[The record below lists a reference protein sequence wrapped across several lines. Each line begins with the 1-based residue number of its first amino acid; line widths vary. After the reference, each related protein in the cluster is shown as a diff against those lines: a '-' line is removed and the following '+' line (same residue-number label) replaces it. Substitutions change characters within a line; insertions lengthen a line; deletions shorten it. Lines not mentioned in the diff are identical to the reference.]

1 MNEQRQRIFL
11 VAARQAC
18 LIVDWEG
25 YDDMRLLSKNAVHVL
40 RDHCPAREVAYHG
53 TSMSSIRREVKMIS
67 HEIFRENL
75 ESAQ

>member
-11 VAARQAC
+11 MAARQAC

-40 RDHCPAREVAYHG
+40 RDHCPAREVACHG
-53 TSMSSIRREVKMIS
+53 ASMGSIRREAK
-67 HEIFRENL
+67 
-75 ESAQ
+75 